1 MSVVVPITSQGGRV
15 VAVSSSSS
23 SALYQPSPKG
33 NFDVPLTSSTFTNRC
48 LSSISATPEVR
59 HLAKMFAEEP
69 REEGT
74 SLVYNFVSARQAQSL
89 VFLHTIGSFISGRAH
104 SQAFGLLLI
113 YTTMLL
119 SCEAAA
125 SQSNANEVSRKL
137 CNKFYNS

>member
-74 SLVYNFVSARQAQSL
+74 SLVYNFIPRQTQSL

-113 YTTMLL
+113 CTTMLF